1 MLENL
6 YIKNVALIKEQTI
19 DLTEGLNIISGESGS
34 GKSMLIDTINFILG
48 NKTKKDFIRHNET
61 EAYVCATFF
70 INNDETVE
78 KISDF
83 GIEVLEDKQIQIK
96 RTINEKGKS
105 VIKINER
112 NVTLGVLKEV
122 GTLLIDVHLQKDNY
136 SILKKSSHID
146 YLDFVCKEEL
156 SKHKDDLKENVTKYK
171 ALKEQIDELL
181 KNEQEKQR
189 KLDILNFELEE
200 LEKASLEVGEDE
212 ILSEKQKML
221 SNAEKIADNSETIV
235 SLLYNGDEEM
245 SAYDKITQ
253 AISLLE
259 EIEDVS
265 ETLKNLKASLE
276 ECQINVEE
284 TALTIRNY
292 SNDIGGSGEELREI
306 DDRLAL
312 IFKLKKK
319 YGKDIEEILAYQ
331 EKIAEEIY
339 TLSNSEK
346 IITKLQK
353 EQKEVEET
361 CLKICSQITKIRT
374 KHAKP
379 ICKSIED
386 SLKELGMEDSKFNII
401 ITKNDSFTEK
411 GIDDVSFHISTNK
424 GQDLKPLENIVSG
437 GEMSRIMIAIK
448 SLISS
453 SYSVETFIFDEID
466 TGVSGRTA
474 QKVGEKLRDMSK
486 NHQVLCIT
494 HLPQI
499 ASQGENNI
507 LIYKEA
513 QGNETFTNIVRL
525 DSDGKVSEIARLIGG
540 KCIDDET
547 INYAKQMVK
556 MVDTI

>member
-19 DLTEGLNIISGESGS
+19 DLTEGLNIVSGESGS

-48 NKTKKDFIRHNET
+48 NKTKKDFIRHNEN

-70 INNDETVE
+70 ISNDDIVE

-83 GIEVLEDKQIQIK
+83 GIEILEDKQIQIK

-112 NVTLGVLKEV
+112 NVTLGVLKEIGV
-122 GTLLIDVHLQKDNY
+122 LLIDVHLQKDNY

-146 YLDFVCKEEL
+146 YLDFVCKDEL
-156 SKHKDDLKENVTKYK
+156 LKHKEDLKENVSKYK
-171 ALKEQIDELL
+171 ELKEQIDELL

-200 LEKASLEVGEDE
+200 LEKANLEVGEE
-212 ILSEKQKML
+212 ETLSEKQKML
-221 SNAEKIADNSETIV
+221 SNAEKIADNSEAIV
-235 SLLYNGDEEM
+235 SLLYNGDKEM
-245 SAYDKITQ
+245 SAYDKITE

-265 ETLKNLKASLE
+265 DTLKNLKEALE

-292 SNDIGGSGEELREI
+292 SNDIGGSSEELREI
-306 DDRLAL
+306 DERLAL

-331 EKIAEEIY
+331 EKISEEVY

-353 EQKEVEET
+353 EIKEVEDT

-374 KHAKP
+374 KHVKP
-379 ICKSIED
+379 MCKSIED
-386 SLKELGMEDSKFNII
+386 SLKNLGMEDSKFNIV

-448 SLISS
+448 SLTSS

-474 QKVGEKLRDMSK
+474 QKVGEKLYEMSK
-486 NHQVLCIT
+486 NHQILCIT

-499 ASQGENNI
+499 ASQGDNNI
-507 LIYKEA
+507 LIYKETLK
-513 QGNETFTNIVRL
+513 NETFTNITRL

-540 KCIDDET
+540 KCIDEET
-547 INYAKQMVK
+547 ISYAKQMVK
-556 MVDTI
+556 MAE